1 MRILYDGKI
10 YKYQAA
16 GGISRYFANVISKL
30 PNSYIPLLIVPQQHK
45 VLYPTHSNLKVWRYR
60 YFRPARISRRLERYY
75 FRSITAL
82 NSFDVAHP
90 TYYSLLTLQKM
101 SQYCSPIVLTVHDL
115 IHEIFR
121 AQIDPHGRQIE
132 QKRQAILAAQ
142 RLICVSENT
151 KKDLIDFYSIPED
164 KIFVIPQASSIHKEL
179 SYGIEKVPSRPYYL
193 HVGSRDACY
202 KNFDSLLFAFAK
214 VVSVQPEVMLCVVG
228 YPFNEDEDRLINEL
242 KLSDHIRHF
251 GYASDS
257 HLAKLYR
264 CSIALVYPSLYEGF
278 GIPPLEAMSCGTV
291 VVASNSSSLPEV
303 VGDAGVLFNPKA
315 TTDLA
320 DILLALLDN
329 QAERDR
335 LIAAGYQRAQKF
347 SWEKTVAE
355 TVRVYNSVCK

>member
-1 MRILYDGKI
+1 MRILYDGQI

-16 GGISRYFANVISKL
+16 GGISRYFANVVSKL
-30 PNSYIPLLIVPQQHK
+30 PESYTPLLTVPQQHK
-45 VLYPTHSNLKVWRYR
+45 VLYPTQANLKVWRYKH
-60 YFRPARISRRLERYY
+60 FRPAQISHRLEKYY
-75 FRSITAL
+75 FRAITAL
-82 NSFDVAHP
+82 TSFDLAHP
-90 TYYSLLTLQKM
+90 TYYSLLTGQEL
-101 SQYCSPIVLTVHDL
+101 SHYRTPVVLTVHDL

-121 AQIDPHGRQIE
+121 AQIDPLGRQIE

-151 KKDLIDFYSIPED
+151 KKDLIDVYSIPED
-164 KIFVIPQASSIHKEL
+164 KISVIPQASSITKEL
-179 SYGIEKVPSRPYYL
+179 SYGPEKVPSRPYYL

-202 KNFDSLLFAFAK
+202 KNFDTLLTAFAK
-214 VVSVQPEVMLCVVG
+214 AVSVRPEILLCVVG
-228 YPFNEDEDRLINEL
+228 YPFNEAEVNLINDL
-242 KLSDHIRHF
+242 NLSDRIQHF
-251 GYASDS
+251 GYASDT

-303 VGDAGVLFNPKA
+303 VGDAGLLFNPKA

-320 DILLALLDN
+320 DILLALLNN
-329 QAERDR
+329 QVERDR

-347 SWEKTVAE
+347 SWEKTVAQ
-355 TVRVYNSVCK
+355 TLNVYASVRN